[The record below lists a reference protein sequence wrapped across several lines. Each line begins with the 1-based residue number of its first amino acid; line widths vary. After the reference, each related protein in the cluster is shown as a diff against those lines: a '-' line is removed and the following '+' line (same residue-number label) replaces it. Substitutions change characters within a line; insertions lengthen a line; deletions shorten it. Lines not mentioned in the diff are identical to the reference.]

1 MIRKVG
7 LTGGIGSG
15 KTTVA
20 KVFEILKVPVYYA
33 DKEAK
38 RLMQED
44 EELRTAIQKAF
55 GENVY
60 KNGVL
65 DRKQL
70 AGIVFN
76 DSNALEKL
84 NALVHPVVR
93 RDFST
98 WAEAQNSPYV
108 IEESAILFETG
119 LYKDFDEIISVICP
133 KEERV
138 ERLLKRDKATKE
150 QIEAR
155 MSAQIG
161 DRERLEKSDYILQ
174 NGKDDLL
181 LPQIIE
187 IDKILRI

>member
-1 MIRKVG
+1 MRKVG

-15 KTTVA
+15 KTVVA
-20 KVFEILKVPVYYA
+20 KVFEILEVPVYYA

-44 EELRTAIQKAF
+44 KELRLAIQKTF
-55 GENVY
+55 GQGIY

-65 DRKQL
+65 NRKQL
-70 AGIVFN
+70 AKIVFK
-76 DSNALEKL
+76 DRNALEKL

-93 RDFST
+93 SDFST
-98 WAEAQNSPYV
+98 WAEGQKTPYV

-119 LYKDFDEIISVICP
+119 LYKDFDKIISVLCP

-138 ERLLKRDKATKE
+138 ERILKRDKATKE

-155 MSAQIG
+155 MSVQIG

-181 LPQIIE
+181 LPQVIE